1 MTVISKSQDAPK
13 SQADLLYELQAR
25 KERHFRA
32 NVGLSWGI
40 LLLILV
46 FLFSGQELTIGSQT
60 FSTIKIDTQFIL
72 NEIDFIAGGLG
83 QTLLISVLSIML
95 AIVLALLAAL
105 GRLSTIPPIY
115 AVSTF
120 TFRSSAEPP
129 FIYRSS
135 FSFLHCRNWG
145 LFFQASLQVYLRSV

>member
-1 MTVISKSQDAPK
+1 MTAISKSQDAPK
-13 SQADLLYELQAR
+13 SQAELLYDAQLR

-46 FLFSGQELTIGSQT
+46 FLFSGQEITIGSQT

-83 QTLLISVLSIML
+83 SGGLEHQGQSLGARGRGGAGLCGPSPADG
-95 AIVLALLAAL
+95 AI
-105 GRLSTIPPIY
+105 GG
-115 AVSTF
+115 
-120 TFRSSAEPP
+120 
-129 FIYRSS
+129 
-135 FSFLHCRNWG
+135 H
-145 LFFQASLQVYLRSV
+145 